1 MAIEFD
7 YRAVAERR
15 QVYIGNLEA
24 GFNRACE
31 MIVETEA
38 ERDELRRVLLGI
50 QRLAEVHDG
59 NESGKLTDIARRAHA
74 ALTKG

>member
-7 YRAVAERR
+7 YRAVAQRR
-15 QVYIGNLEA
+15 QVYIGNLEN

-31 MIVETEA
+31 LIVAAEA
-38 ERDELRRVLLGI
+38 ERDELLRVLAQI
-50 QRLAEVHDG
+50 ERIAEVHDG
-59 NESGKLTDIARRAHA
+59 NGKLVDIARRAHA